1 MNISDLFEFDI
12 SFKFQQL
19 LWFLT
24 PGSIVSPQNFP
35 GSLVICGGFI
45 PIQVAGARTDIA
57 EMSKQNSSNN
67 PFIKKKMIAP

>member
-12 SFKFQQL
+12 SLKFQQVI
-19 LWFLT
+19 WFLT
-24 PGSIVSPQNFP
+24 PGSIVSPQFFP
-35 GSLVICGGFI
+35 GSLVICGGFL